1 MARSSFH
8 YLKWNFVF
16 EVQFTSV
23 IRGHHIYKSVWT
35 PTLGEKLNCREDDR
49 KEAKQHDEYAIGTYL
64 EAYTGSELVGH
75 VPMELSYLIYTFLRA
90 YDDNE
95 VSAKVTRRVKK
106 AGERTCCARNIQSAD
121 TKQGY
126 CHEVWAGDFA
136 AERTLRPHNPKRS
149 LRVSWRGESHYEIR
163 VNHEENERGWD
174 GSYLESLISV
184 HFLAYVGGLC
194 FANPIFCSLANDV
207 LSVCIVVASM

>member
-64 EAYTGSELVGH
+64 EAYLEAYTGTVFIR
-75 VPMELSYLIYTFLRA
+75 LSAQSRI
-90 YDDNE
+90 
-95 VSAKVTRRVKK
+95 SA
-106 AGERTCCARNIQSAD
+106 
-121 TKQGY
+121 
-126 CHEVWAGDFA
+126 H
-136 AERTLRPHNPKRS
+136 P
-149 LRVSWRGESHYEIR
+149 RGRKS
-163 VNHEENERGWD
+163 
-174 GSYLESLISV
+174 
-184 HFLAYVGGLC
+184 
-194 FANPIFCSLANDV
+194 
-207 LSVCIVVASM
+207 

>member
-8 YLKWNFVF
+8 YMKWNFVF

-49 KEAKQHDEYAIGTYL
+49 KEAKKHDEYAIGTYL

-95 VSAKVTRRVKK
+95 VSAKVTGSRRLENGLVVLGTFK
-106 AGERTCCARNIQSAD
+106 ARTPNRAIATKFEREILRLKELCAHMDISV
-121 TKQGY
+121 
-126 CHEVWAGDFA
+126 E
-136 AERTLRPHNPKRS
+136 TLRK
-149 LRVSWRGESHYEIR
+149 IQT
-163 VNHEENERGWD
+163 
-174 GSYLESLISV
+174 
-184 HFLAYVGGLC
+184 
-194 FANPIFCSLANDV
+194 
-207 LSVCIVVASM
+207 LS

>member
-1 MARSSFH
+1 MARSSFQ

-64 EAYTGSELVGH
+64 EANTGSELVGH
-75 VPMELSYLIYTFLRA
+75 VPMELSYLVYTYLRA

-95 VSAKVTRRVKK
+95 VSAKVTGSRRLENGLVVPGTFK
-106 AGERTCCARNIQSAD
+106 ARTTSWAIATKFEREILRL
-121 TKQGY
+121 K
-126 CHEVWAGDFA
+126 ELWAHMDISV
-136 AERTLRPHNPKRS
+136 ETLRKIP
-149 LRVSWRGESHYEIR
+149 
-163 VNHEENERGWD
+163 
-174 GSYLESLISV
+174 
-184 HFLAYVGGLC
+184 A
-194 FANPIFCSLANDV
+194 
-207 LSVCIVVASM
+207 LS